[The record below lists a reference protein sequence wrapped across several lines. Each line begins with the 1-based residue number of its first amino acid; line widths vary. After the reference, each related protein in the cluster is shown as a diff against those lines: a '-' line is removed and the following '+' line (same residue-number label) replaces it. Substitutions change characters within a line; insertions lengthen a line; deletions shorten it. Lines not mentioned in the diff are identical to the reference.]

1 MQDGL
6 RSLRPDVG
14 AEDFENGIPDSAS
27 EEPFSNQMVER
38 PETDM
43 TADTTVCDVSGP
55 SLPAENVGSDFRIV
69 GELFRSYIVVEL
81 ADEVMY
87 IDKHAAHERILYNTL
102 KAQGT
107 NATSQMLLE
116 PIVLPLAADDM
127 ELISLHWEALAAAG
141 IEAEDFG
148 GGRLNCT

>member
-1 MQDGL
+1 
-6 RSLRPDVG
+6 
-14 AEDFENGIPDSAS
+14 
-27 EEPFSNQMVER
+27 
-38 PETDM
+38 M

-148 GGRLNCT
+148 GGSLIVREIPQYIGPIRWRN